1 MHACVVELKT
11 APAGTVAEV
20 AAEADLRR
28 MLADVLGDRLRLG
41 AAAAGTHPIATG
53 SDVAVSS
60 GARYREIE
68 RTMGALAR
76 REPTMALHVHVAM
89 PDGEAAVQALDG
101 LRHDRAAPAGAVGEL
116 PILARRRLG
125 FASARTPIFSM
136 FPRGDPAALRH
147 LRDVRP
153 SRLAA
158 GTGAD
163 PEPTFLWWDARL
175 QPRLGT
181 IEVRIMDAQTRVGDV
196 AGLAAAVRC
205 AVRRSAEV
213 TRPDRT
219 WARRSWPR
227 TGSSPRDGMEAML
240 IDADRV
246 RRPAREA
253 LAGLLDE
260 CRPVAQAR
268 LRERARRRRRT
279 RRRPGLC
286 AAAAAGAAGR
296 GCAPCPGASR
306 TCSPPPSAT
315 PSRRRS
321 GMLSPTAIV
330 DPFGLW
336 PRAARLGRQTSV
348 VAADTAA
355 QTALV
360 LLDRVLASPRSEQAL
375 DLVLRSRLAGQAV
388 RSLVRGPLVEVALR
402 TAVAEGLVERISAE
416 LVDSG
421 AVDRVFDHLVSTEV
435 PQQLADRL
443 LAAGVAER
451 IAQRVV
457 AGPEI
462 DRLRRRRSTARAAGS
477 WSRRSTAAS
486 STRPS
491 RACWSATSS
500 GSSSTRSRT
509 ARR

>member
-1 MHACVVELKT
+1 MRPRADRPVPDWARWNPAAAERPWTVGVEEEVMLLDPGDWGISNRVDEVLAAVPPHLAPRTSADVHACVVELKT

-20 AAEADLRR
+20 AAELADLRR

-89 PDGEAAVQALDG
+89 PDGEAAVRALDG
-101 LRHDRAAPAGAVGEL
+101 LRHDL
-116 PILARRRLG
+116 PLLLALSANSPFWRGGDSG

-136 FPRGDPAALRH
+136 FPRVGIPRRFGTYATYVRVVGSLLR
-147 LRDVRP
+147 
-153 SRLAA
+153 S
-158 GTGAD
+158 GAI

-219 WARRSWPR
+219 PGPEVLAENRFLAA
-227 TGSSPRDGMEAML
+227 RDGMEAML

-260 CRPVAQAR
+260 CRPVA
-268 LRERARRRRRT
+268 RELGCASE
-279 RRRPGLC
+279 L
-286 AAAAAGAAGR
+286 AAAAA
-296 GCAPCPGASR
+296 
-306 TCSPPPSAT
+306 
-315 PSRRRS
+315 
-321 GMLSPTAIV
+321 L
-330 DPFGLW
+330 
-336 PRAARLGRQTSV
+336 
-348 VAADTAA
+348 AADPGYA
-355 QTALV
+355 QQ
-360 LLDRVLASPRSEQAL
+360 R
-375 DLVLRSRLAGQAV
+375 RLAQ
-388 RSLVRGPLVEVALR
+388 R
-402 TAVAEGLVERISAE
+402 EGLRA
-416 LVDSG
+416 LP
-421 AVDRVFDHLVSTEV
+421 RR
-435 PQQLADRL
+435 LADVFTATVCDT
-443 LAAGVAER
+443 LAA
-451 IAQRVV
+451 
-457 AGPEI
+457 
-462 DRLRRRRSTARAAGS
+462 
-477 WSRRSTAAS
+477 
-486 STRPS
+486 
-491 RACWSATSS
+491 
-500 GSSSTRSRT
+500 
-509 ARR
+509 